1 MLTEGGAMPNSF
13 NRIWIAAALMG
24 LAACSSTRPNPP
36 PAVVIHYQHVAN
48 AHEVRF
54 RTPLAPRR
62 AGFVMPRS
70 RQGFWAIFVVCSVD
84 VIGPSVPRFVYDVNK
99 FRIDYNGRQLGAL
112 TPYSLRFEDSAY
124 LNGPAE
130 TPVVADAIAAELQQG
145 PSLQVLPRG
154 FYQSLN
160 YRLALFVPRG
170 LDDYAGEQLNLSYQ
184 GQAAS
189 VEGNGYPPYDIP
201 VVGGSGAGVASRC
214 LP

>member
-1 MLTEGGAMPNSF
+1 MPNRF
-13 NRIWIAAALMG
+13 NRIFVAATLAG
-24 LAACSSTRPNPP
+24 LAACAGTQPNPA

-54 RTPLAPRR
+54 SAPLALRR

-84 VIGPSVPRFVYDVNK
+84 VIGHSVPRFVYDVNR
-99 FRIDYNGRQLGAL
+99 FRVDYNGRQYGPL
-112 TPYSLRFEDSAY
+112 TPYSLRFEDSAD
-124 LNGPAE
+124 LNSPAE
-130 TPVVADAIAAELQQG
+130 TPMLAEAISAELQEG

-154 FYQSLN
+154 FYESLN

-170 LDDYAGEQLNLSYQ
+170 LDDYAGEQLNLSYL
-184 GQAAS
+184 GQDAS

>member
-1 MLTEGGAMPNSF
+1 MLTEGGAMPNRF
-13 NRIWIAAALMG
+13 NRILIAVALAC
-24 LAACSSTRPNPP
+24 LAGCASTRPSPA

-54 RTPLAPRR
+54 TTPLAPRA
-62 AGFVMPRS
+62 AGFVAPRN

-99 FRIDYNGRQLGAL
+99 FRIDYNGRQFGPL
-112 TPYSLRFEDSAY
+112 TPYSLRFENSAY

-130 TPVVADAIAAELQQG
+130 TPVLAEAIAAELQQG

-154 FYQSLN
+154 FYESLN
-160 YRLALFVPRG
+160 YRLALFIPRG
-170 LDDYAGEQLNLSYQ
+170 LDDYAGEQLTLSYL
-184 GQAAS
+184 GQDAS